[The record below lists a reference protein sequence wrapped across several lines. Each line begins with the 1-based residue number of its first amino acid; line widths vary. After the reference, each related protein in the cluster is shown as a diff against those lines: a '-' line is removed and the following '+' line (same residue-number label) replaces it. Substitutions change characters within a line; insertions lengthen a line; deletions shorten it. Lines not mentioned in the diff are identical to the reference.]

1 VSPAC
6 ARIAAIIFAVAFV
19 VRLGAAVFVP
29 QEANDSARYVTLAHN
44 LRAHGTYSA
53 YPDVSKPTM
62 DDAPLYPLVLVLSM
76 AVFGAG
82 GLALR
87 LPGIVFGAAAAPV
100 AFFLASRLSKNDRTA
115 AIAGIAVALLPS
127 LVAASTLVLTEG
139 LYAFALAL
147 AALLYLRAWRMGD
160 AGAAPAGGP
169 RQLVLTAGAAGAVL
183 ALAALVRPVAAG
195 FFVVGG
201 AGLLIRSGAIGRRW
215 AAGALL
221 AGAYAACF
229 WLVLSPWVVRNYAV
243 TGGFVPLT
251 SRGPGQLWLGSYE
264 PSGGRYTDE
273 SYAAYQARCR
283 ELSAD
288 ELKAEALQ
296 RIAAHP
302 FRWAGWGVMKVGNV
316 WLGRPGGERLLK
328 GKRLLAAVAWLP
340 DLAAVALAALAIIL
354 LVRGRMPPG
363 AGALLL
369 YLATETAAYFALLGL
384 ARFRIPLM
392 PLVIVLAALAAENL
406 RRREAATASETP
418 AGDDV
423 AKRPDAPSEGLS
435 PGAGTQA

>member
-1 VSPAC
+1 MSPAC

-29 QEANDSARYVTLAHN
+29 QEADDSARYVTLAHN

-53 YPDVSKPTM
+53 YPDASKPTM
-62 DDAPLYPLVLVLSM
+62 DDAPLYPLALALSM
-76 AVFGAG
+76 CLFGAG

-100 AFFLASRLSKNDRTA
+100 AFFLASRLSKNTRTA
-115 AIAGIAVALLPS
+115 AAAGIAVALLPS
-127 LVAASTLVLTEG
+127 LVAASALVLTEG
-139 LYAFALAL
+139 LYAFALAS
-147 AALLYLRAWRMGD
+147 AALLYLRGWRMAD
-160 AGAAPAGGP
+160 AGAAPASGP
-169 RQLVLTAGAAGAVL
+169 RQLVLAAGAAGAAL

-201 AGLLIRSGAIGRRW
+201 AALFIRSGVIGRRW
-215 AAGALL
+215 AAGALQ

-229 WLVLSPWVVRNYAV
+229 WLVLSPWVVRNYTV
-243 TGGFVPLT
+243 TGRFVPLT

-273 SYAAYQARCR
+273 SYAAYQARCH

-302 FRWAGWGVMKVGNV
+302 VRWAGWGVMKVGSV
-316 WLGRPGGERLLK
+316 WLGRPGGERLLR

-354 LVRGRMPPG
+354 LGRGRMPPG

-369 YLATETAAYFALLGL
+369 YVATETAAYFALLGL
-384 ARFRIPLM
+384 PRFRIPLM
-392 PLVIVLAALAAENL
+392 PLVIVLGALAVENL
-406 RRREAATASETP
+406 WPRRGTP
-418 AGDDV
+418 AAEPPAGGDV
-423 AKRPDAPSEGLS
+423 TKQRSAPSQG
-435 PGAGTQA
+435 P